1 MKFASRVYRR
11 LAIKGGVSF
20 GAEFHVGPGT
30 RVWAPRS
37 LIIGHSVYIGKFCTV
52 ETDGTIGDGVLI
64 ANNVGIIGR
73 TDHDLHE
80 IGVPISRARWVGEH
94 PNELGSPVS
103 IGSDVWIGFGA
114 TVLSGV
120 TVGDSVIVAA
130 GSVVAQD
137 LPENTVCVGV
147 PAKPVK
153 ARFSSGDWPSHWKLL
168 RRKGF
173 RPLAEIDAA
182 ANR

>member
-1 MKFASRVYRR
+1 MKFASGVYRR
-11 LAIKGGVSF
+11 LAVKGNVSF

-37 LIIGHSVYIGKFCTV
+37 LSIGHSVYIGKFCTV
-52 ETDGTIGDGVLI
+52 ETDGIIGDGVLI

-73 TDHDLHE
+73 TDHDLNE
-80 IGVPISRARWVGEH
+80 IGVAISRARWVGEH
-94 PNELGSPVS
+94 PELGIPVT

-114 TVLSGV
+114 TVLSGA
-120 TVGDSVIVAA
+120 TVGDSVVVAA
-130 GSVVAQD
+130 GSVVTQD

-147 PAKPVK
+147 PAKPIK

-168 RRKGF
+168 RRNGF
-173 RPLAEIDAA
+173 RPLAEIHAA
-182 ANR
+182 AKR